1 MGRKRK
7 TNHQLPEYVYVR
19 RGMFVYRAHL
29 GNGKFG
35 KYVKLCQ
42 ADAQLSEV
50 WRRYEEITAA
60 GQPKKT
66 VAWMTEQYLSST
78 QHAAKSIHTKKQYE
92 RCAHQII
99 NTQTKSGDL
108 LGNIEADRITPGVIR
123 KYMDAREAQVSAN
136 REKAFLSVC
145 YQYCIE
151 RDLLTTNPCK
161 EVRRNTETP
170 DKRYVT
176 DEEYLT
182 VYNIAPD
189 YIKAAM
195 EFAYLCRMRVCE
207 VMALR
212 ETDIKENGLHIRRR
226 KGSRDNI
233 TTFSD
238 RLNAA
243 IALSRSLPYPQV
255 RPLNP
260 TLIRGINGTSLTE
273 EGFSTAW
280 QRLMVK
286 AQEKG
291 ISRFKFHQLKAKGV
305 SDTDGDKKAASG
317 HKTDAMVQVYD
328 RKLAEV
334 KPAGKE

>member
-7 TNHQLPEYVYVR
+7 TNPQLPEYVYVR
-19 RGMFVYRAHL
+19 RGMFAYRAHL
-29 GNGKFG
+29 GGGKFG
-35 KYVKLCQ
+35 KYIKLCP
-42 ADAQLSEV
+42 ADAPLSEV
-50 WRRYEEITAA
+50 WRRYEEITAV
-60 GQPKKT
+60 GKPKKT
-66 VAWMTEQYLSST
+66 VAWMTEQYLSSP
-78 QHAAKSIHTKKQYE
+78 QHAGKSIHTKKQYE
-92 RCAHQII
+92 RCAQQII
-99 NTQTKSGDL
+99 NTKIKSGEL

-123 KYMDAREAQVSAN
+123 KYMDAREAPVSAN

-170 DKRYVT
+170 DNRYVT
-176 DEEYLT
+176 EAEYLA
-182 VYNIAPD
+182 VYHIAPD
-189 YIKAAM
+189 YIKCAM

-212 ETDIKENGLHIRRR
+212 ESDIKENGLHIRRR

-260 TLIRGINGTSLTE
+260 TLIRGVNGTALTE

-280 QRLMVK
+280 QRLMIK
-286 AQEKG
+286 AQG
-291 ISRFKFHQLKAKGV
+291 MDISRFKFHQLKAKGV
-305 SDTDGDKKAASG
+305 SDTEGDKKAASG